1 MARDTSTASTTTSTT
16 ETSLALLGDLAHVGF
31 FQVDADRNVTA
42 VSPELTR
49 ITGFTEDEVL
59 GRTCLSLLRCPTC
72 LKGCGVFKHGKVQ
85 DVRLSIY
92 RKDGAEVQ
100 VERSGICLRDEN
112 GVITGAIETVRA
124 LDEESEHGGG
134 APGAVET
141 MMAGL
146 GRLFVAGDSDFRV
159 RAFSNRL
166 PGLLGLEPEELE
178 GVPLSDILGD
188 DLFGPEGELRRAVL
202 EGRRKEGWRA
212 YLPTV
217 GGGRIPVSISVGPVA
232 DDNQCGHPDVRL
244 VMMMR
249 RDDQDPVSTPQVP
262 SFQGVVG
269 RSQSMQ
275 RIFRLI
281 ELLEESD
288 STVLITGESGT
299 GKELVARAIHATSR
313 RSSGPFVA
321 VNCAA
326 LPGELLESELFGHVR
341 GAFTGAIRDRA
352 GRFEMANGGTLFL
365 DEIGDLGPTLQG
377 KILRA
382 LQERTFERVG
392 ESRSRTVD
400 VRVIA
405 ATHEDLDRA
414 VAERRFRDDLYYRL
428 KVIPIRVP
436 PLRERREDLPSLV
449 SHFLERMGAR
459 HRRALRLSPS
469 AIRQLL
475 AYAWPGNVRELET
488 ALEFAVTVCEGQTVH
503 VADLPPEIQVEPQ
516 SLEGSHRAPGTLVGN
531 LQPGPDEPIRS
542 RATIGPAT
550 PGRLDLDPHEAA
562 EAARIHEV
570 LVRTRFSRSRTA
582 QELGISRT
590 TLWRKMKEYRL

>member
-1 MARDTSTASTTTSTT
+1 MRPDPSISPKSHFDRLS
-16 ETSLALLGDLAHVGF
+16 ELAHIGF

-49 ITGFTEDEVL
+49 ITGFTEEEVL

-72 LKGCGVFKHGKVQ
+72 LKGCGVFEHGKVQ
-85 DVRLSIY
+85 DVRLRIY
-92 RKDGAEVQ
+92 RKDGSEVQ
-100 VERSGICLRDEN
+100 VERSGICLRDEH
-112 GVITGAIETVRA
+112 GAITGAMETVRA
-124 LDEESEHGGG
+124 IEGLDEEDGTCR
-134 APGAVET
+134 APGAVEA

-146 GRLFVAGDSDFRV
+146 GRLFMAADADFRI
-159 RAFSNRL
+159 RAFSDRL
-166 PGLLGLEPEELE
+166 PGLLGLAPDEVNGL
-178 GVPLSDILGD
+178 PLGEILGD
-188 DLFGPEGELRRAVL
+188 DLFGPEGELRRAVE

-217 GGGRIPVSISVGPVA
+217 GGSSIPVSLSVGPIA
-232 DDNQCGHPDVRL
+232 GDTECGHPDVRL
-244 VMMMR
+244 VVMMR
-249 RDDQDPVSTPQVP
+249 RDDQDDAPTSEVP

-269 RSQSMQ
+269 RSPAMQ

-299 GKELVARAIHATSR
+299 GKELVARALHSSSR
-313 RSSGPFVA
+313 RRSEPFVA

-326 LPGELLESELFGHVR
+326 LPAELLESELFGHVR
-341 GAFTGAIRDRA
+341 GAFTGAVRDRA
-352 GRFEMANGGTLFL
+352 GRFEMADGGTLFL

-392 ESRSRTVD
+392 ESRSRSVD

-405 ATHEDLDRA
+405 ATNEDLERA

-436 PLRERREDLPSLV
+436 ALRERREDLPSLV
-449 SHFLERMGAR
+449 AHFLERMGAR

-469 AIRQLL
+469 AIRELL
-475 AYAWPGNVRELET
+475 AYAWPGNVRELEN
-488 ALEFAVTVCEGQTVH
+488 ALEFAVTVCEGQTIH
-503 VADLPPEIQVEPQ
+503 VPDLPPEIRAESP
-516 SLEGSHRAPGTLVGN
+516 LTRDAPGN
-531 LQPGPDEPIRS
+531 LDASASAHP
-542 RATIGPAT
+542 
-550 PGRLDLDPHEAA
+550 PGRLDLDPEQAA
-562 EAARIHEV
+562 EATRIQEA
-570 LVRTRFSRSRTA
+570 LVRTRFSRAGAA
-582 QELGISRT
+582 QALGMSRT

>member
-1 MARDTSTASTTTSTT
+1 MCPDRLSNPTTP
-16 ETSLALLGDLAHVGF
+16 LGLLGDLAHIGF
-31 FQVDADRNVTA
+31 FQVDAERNVTA

-49 ITGFTEDEVL
+49 ITGFTEEEVL
-59 GRTCLSLLRCPTC
+59 GKTCLSLLRCPTC

-92 RKDGAEVQ
+92 RKDGSELK
-100 VERSGICLRDEN
+100 VERSGICLRDEH
-112 GVITGAIETVRA
+112 GAVTGALETVREIGRV
-124 LDEESEHGGG
+124 DEEDAACGS
-134 APGAVET
+134 PGAVEA

-146 GRLFVAGDSDFRV
+146 GRLFVAADGDFRI
-159 RAFSNRL
+159 RAFSDRL
-166 PGLLGLEPEELE
+166 PGLLGLAPEDVIGL
-178 GVPLSDILGD
+178 PLGEILGD
-188 DLFGPEGELRRAVL
+188 ELFGPEGELRRAVE

-217 GGGRIPVSISVGPVA
+217 DGDRIPVSLSVGPIA
-232 DDNQCGHPDVRL
+232 GDTECGHPDVRL
-244 VMMMR
+244 VVMMR
-249 RDDQDPVSTPQVP
+249 RDDQDGPSAPEVP

-299 GKELVARAIHATSR
+299 GKELVAHAVHATSR
-313 RSSGPFVA
+313 RRAEPFVA

-326 LPGELLESELFGHVR
+326 LPADLLESELFGHVR
-341 GAFTGAIRDRA
+341 GAFTGAVRDRA
-352 GRFEMANGGTLFL
+352 GRFEMADGGTLFL
-365 DEIGDLGPTLQG
+365 DEIGDLDLTLQG

-405 ATHEDLDRA
+405 ATNEDLERA

-449 SHFLERMGAR
+449 EHFLDRMGAR

-469 AIRQLL
+469 AIRELL
-475 AYAWPGNVRELET
+475 AYAWPGNVRELEN
-488 ALEFAVTVCEGQTVH
+488 ALEFAVTVCEGQTIH
-503 VADLPPEIQVEPQ
+503 VPDLPPEI
-516 SLEGSHRAPGTLVGN
+516 RAESPLVTEAPN
-531 LQPGPDEPIRS
+531 DPGPLDAPVS
-542 RATIGPAT
+542 AHL

-562 EAARIHEV
+562 EATRIHEA
-570 LVRTRFSRSRTA
+570 LVRSRFNRADAARTL
-582 QELGISRT
+582 EMSRT